1 MSRSRKAFI
10 EFEKFR
16 RLSTV
21 LCAFT
26 NVLPSLVRLFSRCYD
41 QESGVPRSVFVQGM
55 GPGLDKSAVK
65 SRNESPVFVVGC
77 HRSGTNLLYDTL
89 LSAGGFAVYR
99 GYIPI
104 YKMLIPRFGELDR
117 PENLRTIID
126 TWLRSKGFRRSG
138 LDAEQLRYQLS
149 SECKNGGDFIR
160 IIMNE
165 VARHQNLGRWAV
177 YDPDNVLYI
186 PRIKADMP
194 DALFVHIVRDGRD
207 IALSL
212 KKMGGFTPFPWRRE
226 PRSLTETA
234 LYWEWMVR
242 KGRQDGA
249 KITADYFEIRYE
261 DLVGEPRHTIATLGE
276 FLDQDLDYNRIQ
288 IASLGRL
295 SETNSSFRKDERE
308 ASGNP
313 VNRWKQ
319 KLSREQVV
327 AIESAVGEC
336 LEESGY
342 RLTTSKEERRPGLR
356 DELLR
361 TVYPKLLEAKLWLKI
376 RTPIGRFTD
385 LSALEVASPDSQ
397 PETVA

>member
-1 MSRSRKAFI
+1 MG
-10 EFEKFR
+10 
-16 RLSTV
+16 
-21 LCAFT
+21 
-26 NVLPSLVRLFSRCYD
+26 
-41 QESGVPRSVFVQGM
+41 QELGN
-55 GPGLDKSAVK
+55 LAAK
-65 SRNESPVFVVGC
+65 SRRESPVFVVGC

-99 GYIPI
+99 GYLPI

-117 PENLRTIID
+117 PESLRTITD
-126 TWLRSKGFRRSG
+126 TWLRSKGFRRSELG
-138 LDAEQLRYQLS
+138 AEQLRSQLL

-186 PRIKADMP
+186 HRIKADMP

-212 KKMGGFTPFPWRRE
+212 EKMGGFTPFPWRRE

-234 LYWEWMVR
+234 LYWGWMVR

-249 KITADYFEIRYE
+249 KIPADYLEIRYE
-261 DLVGEPRHTIATLGE
+261 DLVGEPRRTITALGE
-276 FLDQDLDYNRIQ
+276 FLDQDLDYERIQ
-288 IASLGRL
+288 SASLGRL
-295 SETNSSFRKDERE
+295 SETNSSFRQDGRE

-319 KLSREQVV
+319 RLSREQVV
-327 AIESAVGEC
+327 AIEVAVGEC

-342 RLTTSKEERRPGLR
+342 PLTTSKEERKPGLR
-356 DELLR
+356 DEVLR
-361 TVYPKLLEAKLWLKI
+361 TVYPKFLEAKLWLKI

-385 LSALEVASPDSQ
+385 ISALEVASEESQ
-397 PETVA
+397 PETAA